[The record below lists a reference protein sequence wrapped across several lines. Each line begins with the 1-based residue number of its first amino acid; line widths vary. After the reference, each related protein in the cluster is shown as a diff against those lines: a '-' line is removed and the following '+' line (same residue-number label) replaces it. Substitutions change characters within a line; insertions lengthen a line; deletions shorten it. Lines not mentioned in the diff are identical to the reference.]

1 MMKILCRLCLPILFL
16 FTFGAVC
23 SIHADTKDLVKIL
36 TDQLGVTGEQASGGA
51 GAIFKY
57 AKTRLSAAD
66 FSTVTKAL
74 PGIDSLI
81 SAAPKTGVS
90 GDLVTGLKSLS
101 GGQSGSAAAMSS
113 LAGSFSKLGMNTDMA
128 GKFIPIVLD
137 YAKSKG
143 GPAVMNI
150 LKEALL

>member
-1 MMKILCRLCLPILFL
+1 MIKVLYRLYLPILFL
-16 FTFGAVC
+16 LTFGAVC
-23 SIHADTKDLVKIL
+23 SIHADTNDLVQIL
-36 TDQLGVTGEQASGGA
+36 TDELGITGEQASGGA

-57 AKTRLSAAD
+57 AKAKLSDND

-74 PGIDSLI
+74 PGVDSLI

-90 GDLVTGLKSLS
+90 GDLVSGLKSLS
-101 GGQSGSAAAMSS
+101 GSQSGSATTISS

-143 GPAVMNI
+143 GPTVMNI
-150 LKEALL
+150 LKGALL

>member
-1 MMKILCRLCLPILFL
+1 MMKVLCKLCLPVIFL

-23 SIHADTKDLVKIL
+23 SIHADTNDLIKTL

-57 AKTRLSAAD
+57 AKTKLSADD
-66 FSTVTKAL
+66 FPTVTKAL

-81 SAAPKTGVS
+81 SAAPETGS
-90 GDLVTGLKSLS
+90 SSKLLGSLKSMTS
-101 GGQSGSAAAMSS
+101 SQSGSAEALGS
-113 LAGSFSKLGMNTDMA
+113 LAGSFSKLGMSSDMV

-137 YAKSKG
+137 YAKSNG
-143 GPAVMNI
+143 GTAVMNI
-150 LKEALL
+150 LKGALL